1 MDALSS
7 PAPPVVSDRRTGL
20 VLFGSLQVLLG
31 LLAAVFMLVVA
42 AGHEFA
48 QQSGSAPSESA
59 LASAVIVYGLAAA
72 YFVATGV
79 GSIRCRRWAR
89 ALSVVV
95 SALWMAAGI
104 VGGLMIAVV
113 MPRVLAAQGIPN
125 TAAATGCAAVAVL
138 VGGIGLPLIL
148 FLFYRRADV
157 RSTCERIDTKS
168 RWTDRVPLP
177 VLAVILVLS
186 FGAIALIANLASPR
200 FTLIGREVT
209 GATAAITL
217 FALAGLSAVVA
228 VQLYRLK
235 ESAWWTLILLQL
247 IGVAIAVSSLMT
259 NDPGRTAPAGA
270 EAEIAAIYRD
280 PLFLAILAATWIAY
294 FAFLVYL
301 RRFFIQ
307 RHAPR
312 TRSGDQSRFSE

>member
-7 PAPPVVSDRRTGL
+7 PAAPVSADRRTAL
-20 VLFGSLQVLLG
+20 IVFGSLQILLG
-31 LLAAVFMLVVA
+31 LLAGALVLVVA

-48 QQSGSAPSESA
+48 QQSGSAPSEPA

-72 YFVATGV
+72 FFITTGV

-89 ALSVVV
+89 ALSVVA
-95 SALWMAAGI
+95 SALWLAAGI

-113 MPRVLAAQGIPN
+113 MPRVLAAQGIAK
-125 TAAATGCAAVAVL
+125 TSTATGCAAVAVL
-138 VGGIGLPLIL
+138 VGGIGLPLLL

-157 RSTCERIDTKS
+157 RSTCERIDAKS

-177 VLAVILVLS
+177 VLAVILALS
-186 FGAIALIANLASPR
+186 FGAVALIANMASPR
-200 FTLIGREVT
+200 FTILGREVT

-217 FALAGLSAVVA
+217 FALAGLSAVIA

-247 IGVAIAVSSLMT
+247 IGVAVAVSSLMT
-259 NDPGRTAPAGA
+259 HDPGRTAPAGA
-270 EAEIAAIYRD
+270 EGEIAAIYRD

-301 RRFFIQ
+301 RRFFVL

-312 TRSGDQSRFSE
+312 TRRGDQSRFSE